1 MEPELTAGVEVKL
14 VDGPLR
20 PAAVEAPGDGRSGAV
35 LAFTGVV
42 RGLES
47 GRPLRALRYQ
57 QYPPMTRRSLHELA
71 AAVAAEF
78 GLHAVRV
85 EHSLGEVAVGEASFR
100 LTLAGA
106 HRPETLA
113 ATAAFIDRMKADVP
127 LWKVPV
133 FA

>member
-1 MEPELTAGVEVKL
+1 MEAGVQVEL
-14 VDGPLR
+14 VDGPLGVQPPGAAP
-20 PAAVEAPGDGRSGAV
+20 PAGGRCGAV

-42 RGLES
+42 RGLEG
-47 GRPLRALRYQ
+47 GRPLRALRYEG
-57 QYPPMTRRSLHELA
+57 YEPMTGRLLHGLA
-71 AAVAAEF
+71 AAVVAEF
-78 GLHAVRV
+78 GLHAARV

-100 LTLAGA
+100 LTLAVA